1 LINLIGK
8 STPHSSS
15 ERKIIAFSIII
26 AGLLL
31 LADQIS
37 KVLVS
42 HDFKLGESQLL
53 IKNFLSFTYVTNKG
67 AAWGILDGYAWLLL
81 LIAMLVMGL
90 VIYFMRWLTEGFH
103 ERYLA
108 LLMIISGIVGNSI
121 DRIWRGEVV
130 DFLDLHI
137 ANYHWPPV
145 FNVAD
150 SAICVGVFI
159 FLLSN
164 LIRGAKQKKES
175 DEHQAD
181 EHRTT
186 P

>member
-1 LINLIGK
+1 MIKLFAK

-15 ERKIIAFSIII
+15 ERKIIAFSIIV

-37 KVLVS
+37 KMLVA
-42 HDFKLGESQLL
+42 HDFELGESVLL
-53 IKNFLSFTYVTNKG
+53 IKNFLSLTYVTNKG
-67 AAWGILDGYAWLLL
+67 AAWGILNGYAWLLL
-81 LIAMLVMGL
+81 LIATVVMGL
-90 VIYFMRWLTEGFH
+90 IIYFLRWLTEGFH

-150 SAICVGVFI
+150 SAICVGVCI

-164 LIRGAKQKKES
+164 LLRPARQKKEI
-175 DEHQAD
+175 D
-181 EHRTT
+181 EHRTSNIEH
-186 P
+186 

>member
-1 LINLIGK
+1 MIKLLGK

-15 ERKIIAFSIII
+15 ERKIIVLSIVI

-37 KVLVS
+37 KVLVE
-42 HDFKLGESQLL
+42 HGFKLGESVLL

-130 DFLDLHI
+130 DFLDVHV

-150 SAICVGVFI
+150 SAICVGVCI
-159 FLLSN
+159 FLISN
-164 LIRGAKQKKES
+164 LLRAAKQKK
-175 DEHQAD
+175 AD
-181 EHRTT
+181 EHRTSNIER
-186 P
+186 

>member
-1 LINLIGK
+1 MLVA
-8 STPHSSS
+8 HS
-15 ERKIIAFSIII
+15 
-26 AGLLL
+26 
-31 LADQIS
+31 
-37 KVLVS
+37 
-42 HDFKLGESQLL
+42 FKLGQSVLL
-53 IKNFLSFTYVTNKG
+53 LKNFLSLTYVTNKG

-81 LIAMLVMGL
+81 LIAMLVMSL
-90 VIYFMRWLTEGFH
+90 VIYFIRWLTEGFH

-145 FNVAD
+145 FNIAD
-150 SAICVGVFI
+150 SAICVGVCL

-164 LIRGAKQKKES
+164 LFRAAKKKKKKLTNIE
-175 DEHQAD
+175 
-181 EHRTT
+181 